1 MSRCMRPRQEWG
13 RGQNTKM
20 GGRRLHR
27 AAKSRPGPCGLRG
40 SLPPQA
46 AQEIA
51 ARVLAARRGSSNGV
65 VRQHVV
71 QTRKGGIRR
80 KHGNHQST
88 TQTTQVSDDPGTS
101 RGEIGRASCREKEKG
116 EEGGWE

>member
-27 AAKSRPGPCGLRG
+27 AAKSRPDPFGLRG

-51 ARVLAARRGSSNGV
+51 ARVLAARRGSSDGF
-65 VRQHVV
+65 VRQPVG
-71 QTRKGGIRR
+71 QNRKGGIQR
-80 KHGNHQST
+80 KKGNQQST
-88 TQTTQVSDDPGTS
+88 TQTTQGSNDPGSS
-101 RGEIGRASCREKEKG
+101 RGIG
-116 EEGGWE
+116 EGTARP